1 MLVVVVKW
9 RHICVCRGFKEVHFW
24 ATNVNRK
31 WALSSFNMPRAT
43 KFVLHIFLTVIET
56 ICPKM
61 CSKSRLKSAK
71 SPLSVDVRRSKTSL
85 LKLPILKV
93 NTLLLDSKTNLN
105 YISSQ
110 SLLHLFS
117 CDRCTW
123 VECYIDSVFIAPTPS
138 LI

>member
-1 MLVVVVKW
+1 MSVGGLRKYIFG
-9 RHICVCRGFKEVHFW
+9 RRTSTGSEPFPLLICLEPPNLYCIF
-24 ATNVNRK
+24 
-31 WALSSFNMPRAT
+31 
-43 KFVLHIFLTVIET
+43 FLTVIET

-123 VECYIDSVFIAPTPS
+123 VECYVDSVFIAPTPS